1 MTLLTRQNLED
12 ILLGAVIM
20 GAGGGGDIQEGR
32 DLIDRALKAGKVF
45 DLVSVNDVP
54 DDALIC
60 TPYLIGAITPLTA
73 EEEKLYA
80 GLKPIAD
87 PMLQAY
93 AEFQDHLGQE
103 FYGTTAC
110 ELGGSNTAAAFFPA
124 VMNGHKI
131 IDADPAGRA
140 VPEIT
145 HSTYYLA
152 GLPAAPIYAVSPF
165 GESFLINNVRDDQR
179 AETLVRS
186 ICTVSQNNIAAI
198 DHALPMSVLRD
209 VLIPGTVTRAMKLG
223 KVWRTSFAIGSDASA
238 AVARAGDGAV
248 VFKGRAAQ
256 VSYKSAD
263 GFTIGQIIIDGSGS
277 FDGQSMRI
285 SIKNENMA
293 CWLDDRVFAT
303 IPDLISLFDTDT
315 GAPIANPD
323 CSTDQN
329 VSVVILP
336 SPAPFLT
343 QKGLSIFGPRYA
355 GIDADFQSP
364 LESLATELSLAT
376 ANSR

>member
-1 MTLLTRQNLED
+1 MTVLTRQNLED
-12 ILLGAVIM
+12 ILHGAVIM
-20 GAGGGGDIQEGR
+20 GAGGGGDIEEGR
-32 DLIDRALKAGKVF
+32 ELIERALAAGKEFDLI
-45 DLVSVNDVP
+45 SVDDVP

-60 TPYLIGAITPLTA
+60 TPYLIGAITPLTP

-80 GLKPIAD
+80 GLDLVAD

-93 AEFQDHLGQE
+93 AEFQTHLGQE

-179 AETLVRS
+179 AETIVRS

-198 DHALPMSVLRD
+198 DHALPMSQLRD
-209 VLIPGTVTRAMKLG
+209 VLIPGTVTQAMKLG
-223 KVWRTSFAIGSDASA
+223 EVWRKAGSNAPN
-238 AVARAGDGAV
+238 AVAEAGRGALVFQGTARAV
-248 VFKGRAAQ
+248 HYETV
-256 VSYKSAD
+256 D
-263 GFTIGQIIIDGSGS
+263 GFTVGDIHITASNGD
-277 FDGQSMRI
+277 SMRV
-285 SIKNENMA
+285 SVKNENMA
-293 CWLDDRVFAT
+293 CWINDAVYAT
-303 IPDLISLFDTDT
+303 IPDLICLFDSDT

-323 CSTDQN
+323 SKENQN
-329 VSVVILP
+329 VTVVILP
-336 SPAPFLT
+336 APEPFLT
-343 QKGLSIFGPRYA
+343 AAGLTSFGPHYA
-355 GIDADFQSP
+355 GIEADFHTP
-364 LESLATELSLAT
+364 LRTT
-376 ANSR
+376 R